1 VRPSRFLVTQKP
13 RHANILKNNELSSIH
28 DQTFA
33 RATAKEKVANGEF
46 ILQVAERIIRDE
58 GLEALS
64 MNRLV
69 QETGFAKGT
78 LYLYFTTRHEIL
90 ASLFAHRLMAW
101 HNRLGESLTKARNY
115 DEFCAR
121 YLRELIYDPLFLPM
135 LVLERHDRET
145 GLPDDTYAQVS
156 LALQQVLG
164 ELAEVFKETLDLTDQ
179 FASNLVWA
187 FYTAALGAAQFPQSP
202 NMRAS
207 VSFGVREV
215 QEALRFDTLFR
226 NLVDQFAP

>member
-1 VRPSRFLVTQKP
+1 MTKLSR
-13 RHANILKNNELSSIH
+13 A
-28 DQTFA
+28 QTPE
-33 RATAKEKVANGEF
+33 EKVAKGEF

-69 QETGFAKGT
+69 QETG
-78 LYLYFTTRHEIL
+78 
-90 ASLFAHRLMAW
+90 
-101 HNRLGESLTKARNY
+101 
-115 DEFCAR
+115 
-121 YLRELIYDPLFLPM
+121 
-135 LVLERHDRET
+135 
-145 GLPDDTYAQVS
+145 LPDDTYAQVS

-164 ELAEVFKETLDLTDQ
+164 EQAEVFKDTLDLTDQ
-179 FASNLVWA
+179 LASNLVWA

-202 NMRAS
+202 NMRTS
-207 VSFGVREV
+207 VSFEVREF

>member
-1 VRPSRFLVTQKP
+1 MTKLSR
-13 RHANILKNNELSSIH
+13 S
-28 DQTFA
+28 QTPE
-33 RATAKEKVANGEF
+33 EKVANGEF

-58 GLEALS
+58 GLDALS

-90 ASLFAHRLMAW
+90 ASLFVQM
-101 HNRLGESLTKARNY
+101 
-115 DEFCAR
+115 
-121 YLRELIYDPLFLPM
+121 
-135 LVLERHDRET
+135 
-145 GLPDDTYAQVS
+145 
-156 LALQQVLG
+156 
-164 ELAEVFKETLDLTDQ
+164 LTDQ
-179 FASNLVWA
+179 LASNLVWA
-187 FYTAALGAAQFPQSP
+187 FYTAALGAAKFPQSP

-207 VSFGVREV
+207 VSFEVREF

>member
-1 VRPSRFLVTQKP
+1 MTQRP

-28 DQTFA
+28 DQVFGAQTPE
-33 RATAKEKVANGEF
+33 EKVAKGEF

-90 ASLFAHRLMAW
+90 ASLFVQMLTAW
-101 HNRLGESLTKARNY
+101 HHRLGESLSKARNY

-121 YLRELIYDPLFLPM
+121 YMRELTYES
-135 LVLERHDRET
+135 LVSAHACAGTARS
-145 GLPDDTYAQVS
+145 GN
-156 LALQQVLG
+156 G
-164 ELAEVFKETLDLTDQ
+164 
-179 FASNLVWA
+179 FA
-187 FYTAALGAAQFPQSP
+187 
-202 NMRAS
+202 R
-207 VSFGVREV
+207 
-215 QEALRFDTLFR
+215 
-226 NLVDQFAP
+226 

>member
-1 VRPSRFLVTQKP
+1 MTKLSRAETP
-13 RHANILKNNELSSIH
+13 E
-28 DQTFA
+28 
-33 RATAKEKVANGEF
+33 EKVAKGEF
-46 ILQVAERIIRDE
+46 ISQVAERIIRDE

-78 LYLYFTTRHEIL
+78 LYLYFTKRHEIL
-90 ASLFAHRLMAW
+90 ASLFVRMLTAW
-101 HNRLGESLTKARNY
+101 HHRLGESLTKARNY

-121 YLRELIYDPLFLPM
+121 YMRELTYDPLFLPM
-135 LVLERHDRET
+135 LVLERRDLET
-145 GLPDDTYAQVS
+145 GLPDDTYSQVS
-156 LALQQVLG
+156 LALQQVLR
-164 ELAEVFKETLDLTDQ
+164 EQAEVFKETLDLTDQ
-179 FASNLVWA
+179 LASNLVWA

-207 VSFGVREV
+207 VSFEVREF
-215 QEALRFDTLFR
+215 QEALHFNTLFR

>member
-1 VRPSRFLVTQKP
+1 MTKLSR
-13 RHANILKNNELSSIH
+13 A
-28 DQTFA
+28 QTPE
-33 RATAKEKVANGEF
+33 EKVANGEF

-58 GLEALS
+58 GLKALS

-90 ASLFAHRLMAW
+90 ASLFAHRLTAW
-101 HNRLGESLTKARNY
+101 HHRLCESLTKARNY

-121 YLRELIYDPLFLPM
+121 YLRELIYDSLFLPM
-135 LVLERHDRET
+135 LVLERHDLET

-164 ELAEVFKETLDLTDQ
+164 E
-179 FASNLVWA
+179 
-187 FYTAALGAAQFPQSP
+187 
-202 NMRAS
+202 
-207 VSFGVREV
+207 
-215 QEALRFDTLFR
+215 
-226 NLVDQFAP
+226 

>member
-1 VRPSRFLVTQKP
+1 MTKLSRSRTP
-13 RHANILKNNELSSIH
+13 E
-28 DQTFA
+28 
-33 RATAKEKVANGEF
+33 EKVANGEF

-58 GLEALS
+58 GLDALS

-90 ASLFAHRLMAW
+90 ASLFVQM
-101 HNRLGESLTKARNY
+101 
-115 DEFCAR
+115 
-121 YLRELIYDPLFLPM
+121 
-135 LVLERHDRET
+135 
-145 GLPDDTYAQVS
+145 
-156 LALQQVLG
+156 
-164 ELAEVFKETLDLTDQ
+164 LTDQ
-179 FASNLVWA
+179 LASNLVWA
-187 FYTAALGAAQFPQSP
+187 FYTAALGAAKFPQSP

-207 VSFGVREV
+207 VSFEVREF